1 MATTFTYA
9 VKFVGDMRA
18 AIRFHTE
25 QLGFKLR
32 FESPDWSELD
42 TGATTVALHKAS
54 PENPAGTCQLGFRV
68 DDIDAFVE
76 ACRMNGV
83 KVVEEPKPIHGQRIA
98 ELADP
103 DGAVFSASGR

>member
-1 MATTFTYA
+1 MATAFTYA
-9 VKFVGDMRA
+9 IKFVGNMQA

-54 PENPAGTCQLGFRV
+54 AENPAGTCKLGFRV
-68 DDIDAFVE
+68 DDIDAFVA
-76 ACRMNGV
+76 ACRKNGV
-83 KVVEEPKPIHGQRIA
+83 TVVSEPKPIHGQRIA